1 MDSTNTPKPYTR
13 KRKIDQISADATEI
27 ATPLLNNNASDENKS
42 SDVSAT
48 ALSIREKLKKSKTTH
63 EGSVDTGKRGDYRDP
78 EIMKKVK
85 APVIVYNRTSRGLS
99 EDQIR
104 KSVEEHKRKLIGWR
118 YHVASK
124 LDELQRNNK

>member
-48 ALSIREKLKKSKTTH
+48 ALSIREKLKSGRLLKIIIFINFLQNL
-63 EGSVDTGKRGDYRDP
+63 KRRT
-78 EIMKKVK
+78 K
-85 APVIVYNRTSRGLS
+85 ALLIPVNEATIGTL
-99 EDQIR
+99 
-104 KSVEEHKRKLIGWR
+104 KL
-118 YHVASK
+118 
-124 LDELQRNNK
+124 